1 MGTGPY
7 AKSNTSSTRRYT
19 PNLNEPNEPL
29 PSRNEI
35 MSSQTENTFS
45 ASNIINEVSKKNERI
60 LEKLDVTKSS
70 SERILLN
77 HELRLNTIEL
87 NIDFL
92 SNMGNMERNETNE
105 TNETNEN
112 NENTHSLQ
120 KIETLE
126 RSVNELSEKL
136 ILLTQ
141 MIQENSFNKSV
152 EKSVEKSV
160 DNVTIDVNDI
170 AKNNINE
177 KIEKIIEDKTEGPT
191 FE

>member
-1 MGTGPY
+1 MSRFDRRMGTGPY
-7 AKSNTSSTRRYT
+7 AKSNASTRKYT
-19 PNLNEPNEPL
+19 PNLNESNKPL

-35 MSSQTENTFS
+35 MSSQSENTYS
-45 ASNIINEVSKKNERI
+45 ANIIDEVSEKNERI
-60 LEKLDVTKSS
+60 LKKLDSTNSS

-92 SNMGNMERNETNE
+92 SNMEK
-105 TNETNEN
+105 NEN
-112 NENTHSLQ
+112 DFNTNSLQ
-120 KIETLE
+120 ETKIETLE
-126 RSVNELSEKL
+126 RTVNELSEKL

-141 MIQENSFNKSV
+141 MIQENSVNESN
-152 EKSVEKSV
+152 

-177 KIEKIIEDKTEGPT
+177 KVEKIVEKNNEGPT

>member
-1 MGTGPY
+1 MSRFDRRMGTGPY
-7 AKSNTSSTRRYT
+7 AKSNASTRKYT
-19 PNLNEPNEPL
+19 PNLNESNEPL

-35 MSSQTENTFS
+35 MSSRNEIMSTQSETTYS
-45 ASNIINEVSKKNERI
+45 AIIDEVSEKNERI
-60 LEKLDVTKSS
+60 LKKLDSTNSS

-92 SNMGNMERNETNE
+92 SNMEK
-105 TNETNEN
+105 NEN
-112 NENTHSLQ
+112 DFNTTSLQ
-120 KIETLE
+120 ETKIETLE
-126 RSVNELSEKL
+126 RTVNELSEKL

-141 MIQENSFNKSV
+141 MIQENSVNESN
-152 EKSVEKSV
+152 
-160 DNVTIDVNDI
+160 DNVTFDVNDI

-177 KIEKIIEDKTEGPT
+177 KVEKIVEKNNEGPT